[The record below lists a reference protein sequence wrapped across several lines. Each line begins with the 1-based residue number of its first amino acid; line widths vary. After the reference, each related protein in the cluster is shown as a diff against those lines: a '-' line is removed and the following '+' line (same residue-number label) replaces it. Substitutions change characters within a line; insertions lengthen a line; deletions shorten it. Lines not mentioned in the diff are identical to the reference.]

1 MEGASVLKPAEGPE
15 KEAPKRLGVAGIAAM
30 LVCVVDGMNFG
41 SLYRLWGETWLSS
54 GYLICVGGVCVFDV
68 VVAKRDGVVVACE

>member
-30 LVCVVDGMNFG
+30 LVGV
-41 SLYRLWGETWLSS
+41 
-54 GYLICVGGVCVFDV
+54 VGGGD
-68 VVAKRDGVVVACE
+68 